1 MVVRTL
7 TMHLFVLFT
16 QPEDVQNPTL
26 PTLER
31 PVIPVMAY
39 FVPEEDSEQRFSIS
53 SLKEGRFVYSRTVE
67 EAFVGIN
74 FSEKKRDC
82 EEWYVA
88 CPPIKILGPAP
99 LRVRTFTKILDLEVL
114 RSLRNTVALA

>member
-16 QPEDVQNPTL
+16 RPEDVQNPTL

-31 PVIPVMAY
+31 PAIPVMAY
-39 FVPEEDSEQRFSIS
+39 FVPEEESDQRFSIS

-67 EAFVGIN
+67 EVFVGIN
-74 FSEKKRDC
+74 FNETERDC

-88 CPPIKILGPAP
+88 CPPIKILEPAP

-114 RSLRNTVALA
+114 RSLRSTVALA